1 MDYYVKKLGFT
12 MKWDW
17 GTPPTF
23 GSVTRGQVEIF
34 LCEGA
39 QGHAGT
45 WMSIFMEEVDA
56 LNEESAAVR
65 FLALR
70 ARQILSRTGLVPDR
84 HATPHLAFLQL
95 FPTPCVRCPGE

>member
-1 MDYYVKKLGFT
+1 VLRRAK
-12 MKWDW
+12 
-17 GTPPTF
+17 
-23 GSVTRGQVEIF
+23 VEIF

-45 WMSIFMEEVDA
+45 WMSNFMEEVDA
-56 LNEESAAVR
+56 LNEESSAVR

-70 ARQILSRTGLVPDR
+70 ARQILSRTGLVPVR